1 MQDERTGKLKKKP
14 QPPKSKVQTQQIK
27 PDRNNNDNFFQ
38 DEEGF
43 DFSGGFTNSGNN
55 GNKTAIYKINEKYS
69 SQSNNVLD
77 MNSINRNKNNLNNNS
92 RGKFGNNNNNQL
104 GNNK

>member
-14 QPPKSKVQTQQIK
+14 QPLQTKVQTQQIK

-43 DFSGGFTNSGNN
+43 DFSGGECIPGQ
-55 GNKTAIYKINEKYS
+55 KE
-69 SQSNNVLD
+69 
-77 MNSINRNKNNLNNNS
+77 SI
-92 RGKFGNNNNNQL
+92 
-104 GNNK
+104 

>member
-55 GNKTAIYKINEKYS
+55 GNKTAIYKIKPFIK
-69 SQSNNVLD
+69 L
-77 MNSINRNKNNLNNNS
+77 MKNIQVNLIM
-92 RGKFGNNNNNQL
+92 FWI
-104 GNNK
+104 